1 MDHAACHVV
10 YVDKRAYK
18 ERYEKRGGPVS
29 PGPSTYV
36 TESAEG
42 FELEAKEV
50 QLNLHE
56 ILSVFNGG
64 EYFGPPI

>member
-18 ERYEKRGGPVS
+18 ERYEKRGGS
-29 PGPSTYV
+29 GHSTYV
-36 TESAEG
+36 PAFADGFDVES
-42 FELEAKEV
+42 KEV
-50 QLNLHE
+50 QLNLRE

-64 EYFGPPI
+64 E